1 MLPNVIAFN
10 MLRNNHDDVDVN
22 LGNTLPMASA
32 TNVTWIHHVQDKSW
46 STAISIIEAQHW
58 IHWYPH
64 SNHLECHISSIQ
76 SDIMLHEHT
85 MKSLFGKHSY
95 GSYTTSIS
103 HREGLQILSRQAVV
117 LSTYGPI
124 NHP

>member
-76 SDIMLHEHT
+76 SVTLC
-85 MKSLFGKHSY
+85 S
-95 GSYTTSIS
+95 TST
-103 HREGLQILSRQAVV
+103 R
-117 LSTYGPI
+117 
-124 NHP
+124 